1 MEIDKINLLF
11 VRKKGRENFIL
22 KNIIILKR
30 EGQEIEQFLGFTCF
44 PLSPNQKIN
53 PRLPST

>member
-30 EGQEIEQFLGFTCF
+30 ESQEIEQVLGFNS
-44 PLSPNQKIN
+44 LILYYN
-53 PRLPST
+53 